1 MWNKVHQLLTYL
13 FCHLSVNHQGLEVYN
28 NLTTGKSV
36 VLDAPYNFIPLH
48 VRGGSVIPMQT
59 PSTTTTERYVSTPL
73 KSCTWWYLPSICCTH
88 SRKNSFQLLIAPD
101 GNKSANGYL
110 YLDDGESLNT
120 TQNNNYTLL
129 QFTLRNVR
137 LQHVGNYWIQHQFL
151 HF

>member
-1 MWNKVHQLLTYL
+1 MFLVTCYFYNEAGNFYYVFNHLTA
-13 FCHLSVNHQGLEVYN
+13 HHQGSEVT
-28 NLTTGKSV
+28 TTGQSV
-36 VLDAPYNFIPLH
+36 VLNTTYNFIPLH

-59 PSTTTTERYVSTPL
+59 PNTTTTERYVSTPL
-73 KSCTWWYLPSICCTH
+73 KSCTWWYPPSICCTH

-120 TQNNNYTLL
+120 NQNNNYTLL

-137 LQHVGNYWIQHQFL
+137 LQHADNVCFI
-151 HF
+151 